1 MLSATG
7 RMPASHL
14 TDISDEEWSFAA
26 PCLTLMDQH
35 APQREHDPREFF
47 NAMRE
52 LDTGC
57 FKAKASAT

>member
-1 MLSATG
+1 
-7 RMPASHL
+7 MPASHL